1 MCALQLGILPELEK
15 SADGIAQHLELLL
28 HSLKSTL
35 NQMSSLT
42 LDCTTVF
49 SDSVDY
55 TCETVNSCIKSTY
68 VLMAKCEELSK
79 SMSQLEPL
87 KKEIEGLKRTL
98 SKFEES
104 LSTPLK

>member
-55 TCETVNSCIKSTY
+55 TCETVNSCIKINIKCLLNVECFNLLTY
-68 VLMAKCEELSK
+68 
-79 SMSQLEPL
+79 
-87 KKEIEGLKRTL
+87 
-98 SKFEES
+98 
-104 LSTPLK
+104 

>member
-1 MCALQLGILPELEK
+1 
-15 SADGIAQHLELLL
+15 
-28 HSLKSTL
+28 
-35 NQMSSLT
+35 MSSLT

-55 TCETVNSCIKSTY
+55 ACETIGACIKSTY

-87 KKEIEGLKRTL
+87 KKEM
-98 SKFEES
+98 
-104 LSTPLK
+104 

>member
-1 MCALQLGILPELEK
+1 MCALQLGILTELEK
-15 SADGIAQHLELLL
+15 SAEGIANNLE
-28 HSLKSTL
+28 SLFRSLTSTL

-55 TCETVNSCIKSTY
+55 ACETIGACIKSTY

-98 SKFEES
+98 SKFEEA